1 MQVSK
6 FLIFSFAHSPC
17 VLKRLSAKEE
27 VVLEGIAR
35 VKAYM
40 SSIGLPTTKEELGVK
55 EEDIPQLAN
64 IQCGGFVPLGQKEI
78 MEIYQL
84 MV

>member
-1 MQVSK
+1 M
-6 FLIFSFAHSPC
+6 
-17 VLKRLSAKEE
+17 KRLSAKEE

-55 EEDIPQLAN
+55 EEDIAELADFH
-64 IQCGGFVPLGQKEI
+64 CGGFVPLGPDEI
-78 MEIYQL
+78 KQIYEL
-84 MV
+84 AK